1 MDPEPKGADPKDPA
15 EAMPENTTS
24 TFQRPSWV
32 PPRPSSTSDS
42 TPRVNTGELQR
53 PPV

>member
-1 MDPEPKGADPKDPA
+1 MNPDPRGDDPKDSP
-15 EAMPENTTS
+15 EGKPENTTS

-32 PPRPSSTSDS
+32 PPRPPSTSDS

-53 PPV
+53 PSA